1 MQSKKKIFLTSNN
14 PAKVEAV
21 KIVCSKLFDV
31 FSIKHEDIASG
42 VSDTPFTDDEAIL
55 GCYTRINSSEHNLS
69 EHVDYIIALE
79 GLIEKKSF
87 GQFVYG
93 WAVIKEMES
102 SSFFYGCS
110 GKVYLPNRV
119 MQKMSSQKRLSDV
132 VLELYPGTSSDEL
145 KLIGTNGVLTGG
157 LYTRAMEFET
167 ALLCA
172 FGSMMTSKV

>member
-42 VSDTPFTDDEAIL
+42 VGDTPFTDDEAIL

-102 SSFFYGCS
+102 SSFF
-110 GKVYLPNRV
+110 
-119 MQKMSSQKRLSDV
+119 MDV
-132 VLELYPGTSSDEL
+132 VG
-145 KLIGTNGVLTGG
+145 KFICQIVLCKRC
-157 LYTRAMEFET
+157 LPRKDCLMLFLSCIQEQV
-167 ALLCA
+167 LM
-172 FGSMMTSKV
+172 S